1 LFVRFVL
8 LPLTRMTPSTS
19 SGWAWLA
26 VAALGTFHG
35 LNPAMGWLFAVALG
49 LYRRSRRVVLLSLI
63 PIALGHAL
71 AAGSMLMAG
80 LSLGIVI
87 SHTVLNRVCG
97 TLLIGWAAW
106 HVLRG
111 HRMRPLVGM
120 QTGFAG
126 LTVWSFVMAGSH
138 GAGLMLIPALMPI
151 CSALPDAAGVAAAG
165 IGSTTTIAAIAL
177 CVHSAAMLLTTG
189 VIALADYDRFGV
201 AGLRTRWFNF
211 DLLWA
216 GTLATCGVIQLAL

>member
-1 LFVRFVL
+1 
-8 LPLTRMTPSTS
+8 MTSPTS
-19 SGWAWLA
+19 SLWTWLA

-49 LYRRSRRVVLLSLI
+49 LYRRSRRVVLLSLV

-80 LSLGIVI
+80 LSLGMVI
-87 SHTVLNRVCG
+87 DHTVLNRVCG
-97 TLLIGWAAW
+97 TLLIGWATW
-106 HVLRG
+106 HALRG

-126 LTVWSFVMAGSH
+126 LTVWSFVVAGSH

-151 CSALPDAAGVAAAG
+151 CSALPNAMGASASGGSTATLAAA
-165 IGSTTTIAAIAL
+165 AL
-177 CVHSAAMLLTTG
+177 CVHRAAMLLTTG
-189 VIALADYDRFGV
+189 VIALAVFDHFGV
-201 AGLRTRWFNF
+201 AGLRTKWLNF
-211 DLLWA
+211 DLLWS

>member
-1 LFVRFVL
+1 
-8 LPLTRMTPSTS
+8 MTPSTS
-19 SGWAWLA
+19 SWWSWLA

-80 LSLGIVI
+80 LSLGMVI
-87 SHTVLNRVCG
+87 DHTVLNRVCG
-97 TLLIGWAAW
+97 ALLIGWAAW
-106 HVLRG
+106 HALRG
-111 HRMRPLVGM
+111 HRMRPVVGM

-126 LTVWSFVMAGSH
+126 LMIWSFVMAGSH
-138 GAGLMLIPALMPI
+138 GAGLMLIPALTPI
-151 CSALPDAAGVAAAG
+151 CSALSNATGLAGAG
-165 IGSTTTIAAIAL
+165 AGSTATMAIIVL
-177 CVHSAAMLLTTG
+177 CVHSVTMLLTTG
-189 VIALADYDRFGV
+189 VIALAVYDHFGV

-211 DLLWA
+211 DLLWT

>member
-1 LFVRFVL
+1 MT
-8 LPLTRMTPSTS
+8 LPTS
-19 SGWAWLA
+19 SWWTWLV

-49 LYRRSRRVVLLSLI
+49 LYRRSRRVVLLSLV

-80 LSLGIVI
+80 LSLGMVVD
-87 SHTVLNRVCG
+87 HTILNRMCG
-97 TLLIGWAAW
+97 ALLIGWAAW
-106 HVLRG
+106 HALRG

-151 CSALPDAAGVAAAG
+151 CSALPNAMGAAAG
-165 IGSTTTIAAIAL
+165 GGLTATLAAAAL

-189 VIALADYDRFGV
+189 VIALAVFDHFGV
-201 AGLRTRWFNF
+201 AGLRTRWLNF
-211 DLLWA
+211 DLLWS

>member
-1 LFVRFVL
+1 MN
-8 LPLTRMTPSTS
+8 LPTS
-19 SGWAWLA
+19 SWWTWLA

-63 PIALGHAL
+63 PIAFGHAV

-80 LSLGIVI
+80 LSLGMVI
-87 SHTVLNRVCG
+87 DHTVLNRVCG

-106 HVLRG
+106 HALRG

-126 LTVWSFVMAGSH
+126 LAVWSFVVAGSH
-138 GAGLMLIPALMPI
+138 GAGLMLIPALMPM
-151 CSALPDAAGVAAAG
+151 CGALSNATG
-165 IGSTTTIAAIAL
+165 IGSTATIATVAL
-177 CVHSAAMLLTTG
+177 FVHTAAMLLTTG
-189 VIALADYDRFGV
+189 VIALAVYDHFGV
-201 AGLRTRWFNF
+201 AGLRTKWLNF
-211 DLLWA
+211 DLLWS
-216 GTLATCGVIQLAL
+216 GTLATCGAIQLAL

>member
-1 LFVRFVL
+1 
-8 LPLTRMTPSTS
+8 MTPSTS
-19 SGWAWLA
+19 SWWTWIA

-49 LYRRSRRVVLLSLI
+49 LYRRSRRVVLLSLV

-80 LSLGIVI
+80 LSLGMVI
-87 SHTVLNRVCG
+87 DRTVLNQVCG

-106 HVLRG
+106 HALRG
-111 HRMRPLVGM
+111 HRMRPVVGM

-126 LTVWSFVMAGSH
+126 LTIWSFVMAGSH

-151 CSALPDAAGVAAAG
+151 CSALSNATGLAGAG
-165 IGSTTTIAAIAL
+165 TGSTATIAVIAL
-177 CVHSAAMLLTTG
+177 CVHSVTMLLTTG
-189 VIALADYDRFGV
+189 VIALAVYDHFGV

-211 DLLWA
+211 DLLWT

>member
-1 LFVRFVL
+1 MI
-8 LPLTRMTPSTS
+8 PPTS
-19 SGWAWLA
+19 SWWTWFA

-49 LYRRSRRVVLLSLI
+49 LYRRSRRVVLLSLV

-80 LSLGIVI
+80 LSLGMVI
-87 SHTVLNRVCG
+87 DHTVLNRVCG

-106 HVLRG
+106 HAWRG

-126 LTVWSFVMAGSH
+126 LTLWSFVMAGSH

-151 CSALPDAAGVAAAG
+151 CSALSNATGVAAASA
-165 IGSTTTIAAIAL
+165 GSTATVAAIAL

-189 VIALADYDRFGV
+189 VIALAVYDHFGV
-201 AGLRTRWFNF
+201 AGLRTKWLNF
-211 DLLWA
+211 DLLWT